1 MNSRPEK
8 IIFKLLLIKKTNK
21 MIKKK
26 KLPEANIPTS
36 SMADI
41 AFLLLIFFLVA
52 TVTDVDSGIGM
63 TLPEYVEDRE
73 TDEVPKDRMAAILI
87 NETGDVLLDG
97 QPISLFQIT
106 TTLKPRIQ
114 SKIDLPSNK
123 KLIVSIKTD
132 RKTVYNAYISA
143 LDQVKQA
150 FFEVRDE
157 YANSKYGK
165 KYDDL
170 DEDQQ
175 KDVKEAVPI
184 IISIAEPEKIK

>member
-1 MNSRPEK
+1 
-8 IIFKLLLIKKTNK
+8 

-26 KLPEANIPTS
+26 KLPSAEIPTS

-52 TVTDVDSGIGM
+52 TVIDVDSGIGM
-63 TLPEYVEDRE
+63 TLPEFVEDVE
-73 TDEVPKDRMAAILI
+73 TVEVPKDRMAAILI

-97 QPISLFQIT
+97 QPISIFQIT

-132 RKTVYNAYISA
+132 RKTVYNSYIQA
-143 LDQVKQA
+143 LDQVKKA

-165 KYDDL
+165 KFDDL
-170 DEDQQ
+170 DEQEQ
-175 KDVKEAVPI
+175 SDVKAAVPI

>member
-1 MNSRPEK
+1 
-8 IIFKLLLIKKTNK
+8 

-26 KLPEANIPTS
+26 KTPEATIPTS

-52 TVTDVDSGIGM
+52 TVIDVDSGIGM
-63 TLPEYVEDRE
+63 TLPEYVEDIE
-73 TDEVPKDRMAAILI
+73 TVEVPKDRMAAILI

-97 QPISLFQIT
+97 QPISLFQIKN
-106 TTLKPRIQ
+106 TLKPRIQ
-114 SKIDLPSNK
+114 SKIELPKNK

-143 LDQVKQA
+143 LDQVKEA

-157 YANSKYGK
+157 YANSKFGSGFN
-165 KYDDL
+165 DL
-170 DEDQQ
+170 IPEQQDEI
-175 KDVKEAVPI
+175 KDAVPI
-184 IISIAEPEKIK
+184 IISIAEPEKVK